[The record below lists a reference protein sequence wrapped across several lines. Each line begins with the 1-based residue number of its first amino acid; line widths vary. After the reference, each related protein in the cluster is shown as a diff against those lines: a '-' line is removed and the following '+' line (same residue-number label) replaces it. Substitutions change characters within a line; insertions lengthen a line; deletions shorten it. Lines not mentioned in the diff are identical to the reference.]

1 MFFFELHFGKEVI
14 VTLAFQSMPSWGR
27 INQKVTKI
35 VLGSKHPSME
45 MLKPMCSKFSSPGD
59 DPLDKL
65 HHGSHLRCSHLVPP
79 GGLRLQLWPQL
90 KPFAPSHQP
99 FLAAHTFMST
109 LGVQLKPFSLWEGKF
124 VSLMHYGNHCALSGK
139 LVPSESYSPF
149 SWSLFSFP
157 RPWIK
162 GHLRDTMYYC
172 LTKVSHSSSTA
183 GITWRVITKRM
194 KFGHYLHHTRI
205 DSGGPK
211 TLQCKS

>member
-1 MFFFELHFGKEVI
+1 M
-14 VTLAFQSMPSWGR
+14 TLWISCIMVAIWGAP
-27 INQKVTKI
+27 TW
-35 VLGSKHPSME
+35 
-45 MLKPMCSKFSSPGD
+45 C
-59 DPLDKL
+59 PLVAS
-65 HHGSHLRCSHLVPP
+65 GCNC
-79 GGLRLQLWPQL
+79 GLNLNLLPQ
-90 KPFAPSHQP
+90 SHQP
-99 FLAAHTFMST
+99 FLAARIFMST
-109 LGVQLKPFSLWEGKF
+109 LGVSWSPSRWEGKGF